1 MPPKNTR
8 FIKVELGD
16 LLVAYLE
23 QLNIDYVFGIPGG
36 AIEPLYNALGRSK
49 RRGGPRPIVPRHETS
64 AIFMADG
71 YYRQTGKLGV
81 CCATTGPGATN
92 LITGAASAYENHIPI
107 LIITAQT
114 ALANFGRG
122 AFQESSCTGINTV
135 GMFQYCTRYNTL
147 VSHVEQFEHKLTA
160 AVTSAFQ
167 SPGGPAHLSIPLD
180 VLRSPSPVAQPS
192 YNLIALI
199 HRPSLLDS
207 GAVDELCRQ
216 LDKAKKVVFVIGGG
230 CNETIGIILELALL
244 INATVVTVPHG
255 KGLVS
260 PYHPLFRGVIG
271 FAGHNSA
278 AEALTDPEV
287 DTVVAIGTNLGEW
300 ATDGWDCGTLLND
313 RLIHVDSVERHLTHS
328 PMARLHV
335 RGRLSTLFAH
345 LLEHFKKTR
354 SGQATVSLINTHYE
368 QRGSPY
374 SRGTKGPITKK
385 GHSAH
390 ISRHHV
396 QGRTY
401 RGSVQGVAH
410 TASIH
415 RQDAYTTDII
425 GRDAHTADIIDWDAH
440 TAFHF
445 HLDEKLKYSSD
456 ATPIKPQRLMRELA
470 QIFPPNTCFLADTGN
485 SVAWAIHYL
494 HPSDRRLA
502 GQRPWHAGTF
512 HIALEFGSMGWAIGA
527 AIGTALGFLGNPV
540 VCITGDG
547 SLLMSGQEITV
558 AVQEKLPVIFVILN
572 DAALGMVKHGQRLAG
587 AELIGFELPEVDY
600 CAYAKA
606 MGAAGYIIRSPQD
619 LLDLDVGEICK
630 RGGPTLLDVR
640 IDREEIPPMRSRI
653 RALMQSNEY
662 RTRGYP

>member
-49 RRGGPRPIVPRHETS
+49 RRGGLRPIVPRHETS

-300 ATDGWDCGTLLND
+300 ATNGWDCGTLLND
-313 RLIHVDSVERHLTHS
+313 RLIHVDSVEGHLTHS

-354 SGQATVSLINTHYE
+354 SGQATVSLINTH
-368 QRGSPY
+368 
-374 SRGTKGPITKK
+374 KGR
-385 GHSAH
+385 SAH

-401 RGSVQGVAH
+401 SGSVQGVAH
-410 TASIH
+410 TA
-415 RQDAYTTDII
+415 DIT
-425 GRDAHTADIIDWDAH
+425 GRDAH

-572 DAALGMVKHGQRLAG
+572 DASLGMVKHGQRLAG
-587 AELIGFELPEVDY
+587 AEPIGFELPEIDY

-606 MGAAGYIIRSPQD
+606 MGAAGYTIRSPQD

-640 IDREEIPPMRSRI
+640 IDREEVPPMKSRI

-662 RTRGYP
+662 RTRGYL

>member
-1 MPPKNTR
+1 MPLKNTR
-8 FIKVELGD
+8 FTKVELGD

-36 AIEPLYNALGRSK
+36 AIEPLYNALARSR
-49 RRGGPRPIVPRHETS
+49 RRGGPRPIVPRHETG

-216 LDKAKKVVFVIGGG
+216 LEKAKKVVFVIGVG
-230 CNETIGIILELALL
+230 CNEAIGVILELTLL

-271 FAGHNSA
+271 FAGHDSA

-300 ATDGWDCGTLLND
+300 ATNGWDCGTLLND
-313 RLIHVDSVERHLTHS
+313 RLIHVDSVEGHLTHS

-345 LLEHFKKTR
+345 LLERFKKTR
-354 SGQATVSLINTHYE
+354 SGQATVSLINTHHGSCAG
-368 QRGSPY
+368 GSPFN
-374 SRGTKGPITKK
+374 
-385 GHSAH
+385 
-390 ISRHHV
+390 RHHV

-401 RGSVQGVAH
+401 SGSVQGVAH
-410 TASIH
+410 TADIH
-415 RQDAYTTDII
+415 RQDAYTAHIT
-425 GRDAHTADIIDWDAH
+425 GRDAY

-445 HLDEKLKYSSD
+445 HLDEPLKYSSD

-470 QIFPPNTCFLADTGN
+470 QIFPPSTCFLADIGN

-587 AELIGFELPEVDY
+587 AEPIGFELPEIDY

-640 IDREEIPPMRSRI
+640 IDREEVPPMRSRI

-662 RTRGYP
+662 RTRAYP

>member
-1 MPPKNTR
+1 MPLKNTCVT
-8 FIKVELGD
+8 KVELGD

-36 AIEPLYNALGRSK
+36 AIEPLYNALARSR
-49 RRGGPRPIVPRHETS
+49 RRGGPRPIVPRHETG

-114 ALANFGRG
+114 ALVNFGRG

-147 VSHVEQFEHKLTA
+147 VSHVEQFEHKFTA

-180 VLRSPSPVAQPS
+180 VLCSPSPVTQPS

-230 CNETIGIILELALL
+230 CNEAIGIILELALL

-300 ATDGWDCGTLLND
+300 ATGGWDCGTLLND
-313 RLIHVDSVERHLTHS
+313 RLIHVDSVEGHLTRS

-335 RGRLSTLFAH
+335 RGHLSTLFAH
-345 LLEHFKKTR
+345 LLERFKKTR
-354 SGQATVSLINTHYE
+354 SGQATVSLINTHHG
-368 QRGSPY
+368 QWGSPY
-374 SRGTKGPITKK
+374 
-385 GHSAH
+385 
-390 ISRHHV
+390 
-396 QGRTY
+396 
-401 RGSVQGVAH
+401 
-410 TASIH
+410 TA
-415 RQDAYTTDII
+415 DII
-425 GRDAHTADIIDWDAH
+425 GRDAY

-456 ATPIKPQRLMRELA
+456 ATPIKPQRLMRELG
-470 QIFPPNTCFLADTGN
+470 QIFPPNTCFLTDIGN

-587 AELIGFELPEVDY
+587 AEPIGFELPEVDY

-640 IDREEIPPMRSRI
+640 IDREEVPPMRSRI
-653 RALMQSNEY
+653 RALMQPNEY

>member
-1 MPPKNTR
+1 MPLKNTR
-8 FIKVELGD
+8 FTKVELGD

-36 AIEPLYNALGRSK
+36 AIEPLYNALARSR
-49 RRGGPRPIVPRHETS
+49 RRGGPRPIVARHETG
-64 AIFMADG
+64 AVFMADG

-92 LITGAASAYENHIPI
+92 LITGVASAYENHIPT

-114 ALANFGRG
+114 ALTNFGRG
-122 AFQESSCTGINTV
+122 AVQESSCTGINTV

-147 VSHVEQFEHKLTA
+147 ISHVEQFEHKLAA
-160 AVTSAFQ
+160 AVMSAFQ
-167 SPGGPAHLSIPLD
+167 SPGGPVHLSIPLD
-180 VLRSPSPVAQPS
+180 LLRSSAPVVEPS
-192 YNLIALI
+192 YNLAALI
-199 HRPSLLDS
+199 RRPSLLDS
-207 GAVDELCRQ
+207 GAVGELCQQ
-216 LDKAKKVVFVIGGG
+216 LEKAKKAVFVIGVG
-230 CNETIGIILELALL
+230 CNEAIGVILELALL

-271 FAGHNSA
+271 FAGHDSA

-300 ATDGWDCGTLLND
+300 ATNGWDCGTLLND
-313 RLIHVDSVERHLTHS
+313 RLIHVDSVEGHLTHS

-345 LLEHFKKTR
+345 LLERFKKTR
-354 SGQATVSLINTHYE
+354 SGQATVSLINTH
-368 QRGSPY
+368 QGSCAGGSPY

-385 GHSAH
+385 GRSAH
-390 ISRHHV
+390 IV
-396 QGRTY
+396 
-401 RGSVQGVAH
+401 GSVQGVTY
-410 TASIH
+410 TA
-415 RQDAYTTDII
+415 DII
-425 GRDAHTADIIDWDAH
+425 GRDAY

-456 ATPIKPQRLMRELA
+456 ATPIKPQRLMRELG
-470 QIFPPNTCFLADTGN
+470 QIFPPNTCFLADNGN

-512 HIALEFGSMGWAIGA
+512 HVSLEFASMGWAIGA
-527 AIGTALGFLGNPV
+527 AVGTALGFLGNPV

-587 AELIGFELPEVDY
+587 AEPISFELPEIDY

-619 LLDLDVGEICK
+619 LLNLDVGEICK

-640 IDREEIPPMRSRI
+640 IDREEVPPIRNRI